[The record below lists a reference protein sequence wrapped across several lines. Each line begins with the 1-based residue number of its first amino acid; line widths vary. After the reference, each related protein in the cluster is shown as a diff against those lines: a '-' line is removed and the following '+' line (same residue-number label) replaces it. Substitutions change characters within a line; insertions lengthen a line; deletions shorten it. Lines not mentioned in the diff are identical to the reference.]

1 MHTYSKW
8 IFFLSIRI
16 ENWSRCH
23 AIENMKKKT
32 ILSDHLQTQTV
43 WKYDMPLCVLY
54 PVIILLKYFVS
65 IEISIIPIFIYAS
78 QLTRQK
84 VYFSHNNGKCRAN
97 DAIGMLKLYSYISY
111 QLGSFIASKVNKH
124 IVSTANFRNTVF
136 SCSLFLSIFS
146 S

>member
-1 MHTYSKW
+1 MNKKQFYPITCKRKP
-8 IFFLSIRI
+8 F
-16 ENWSRCH
+16 
-23 AIENMKKKT
+23 ENM
-32 ILSDHLQTQTV
+32 ICR
-43 WKYDMPLCVLY
+43 CVY
-54 PVIILLKYFVS
+54 SVIILLKYFVS

-136 SCSLFLSIFS
+136 SCSLFLSICFELMDFR
-146 S
+146 